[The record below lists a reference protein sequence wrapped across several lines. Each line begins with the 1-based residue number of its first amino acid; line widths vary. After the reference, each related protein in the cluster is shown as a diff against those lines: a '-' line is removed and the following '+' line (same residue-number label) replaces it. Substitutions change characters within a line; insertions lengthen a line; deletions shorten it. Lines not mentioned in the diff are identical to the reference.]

1 LALVLGPLELP
12 ILPPPV
18 AVGLALF
25 GVLCAVTPI
34 LRARWIVCVILLGT
48 LMLDRRTPLPLNHF
62 RLTVL
67 DVGQGLAVVVETA
80 SKMLVYDT
88 GPRFGRYSAGADI
101 VAPFLR
107 QRGIATIDRLVLSH
121 GDTDHAGSWLGLA
134 ESIEVLDIWIS
145 PVHKF
150 AAPHSVC
157 ERGRT

>member
-1 LALVLGPLELP
+1 MLGPLELP

-25 GVLCAVTPI
+25 GVLCAVMLI

-62 RLTVL
+62 RLTVH

-80 SKMLVYDT
+80 SKVLVY
-88 GPRFGRYSAGADI
+88 
-101 VAPFLR
+101 
-107 QRGIATIDRLVLSH
+107 
-121 GDTDHAGSWLGLA
+121 DTDHAGGWLGLA

-145 PVHKF
+145 PAHKF

-157 ERGRT
+157 GRGRT